1 MTFIILTISYTS
13 IHFLRTSS
21 LFTSSSM
28 YLTVLV
34 IQLFNRIIWNS
45 LQFLV
50 GYEYNNSKTE
60 AIISLMKKSI
70 IAQVINIIV
79 SPLIFNFFVNNN
91 NIYGFKGL
99 SGVVLIFQFLMFFT
113 MFLFYVLNPFYYV
126 KKMLLSIQKS
136 RNIIIRNLC
145 QVIGEIDTI

>member
-1 MTFIILTISYTS
+1 
-13 IHFLRTSS
+13 
-21 LFTSSSM
+21 
-28 YLTVLV
+28 
-34 IQLFNRIIWNS
+34 
-45 LQFLV
+45 
-50 GYEYNNSKTE
+50 
-60 AIISLMKKSI
+60 MKKSI
-70 IAQVINIIV
+70 IAQVINIII

-113 MFLFYVLNPFYYV
+113 MFLFYILNPFYYV
-126 KKMLLSIQKS
+126 KKLLLAIKKS

>member
-1 MTFIILTISYTS
+1 
-13 IHFLRTSS
+13 
-21 LFTSSSM
+21 
-28 YLTVLV
+28 
-34 IQLFNRIIWNS
+34 
-45 LQFLV
+45 
-50 GYEYNNSKTE
+50 
-60 AIISLMKKSI
+60 MKKSI

-113 MFLFYVLNPFYYV
+113 MFLFNVLNPLYYL
-126 KKMLLSIQKS
+126 KMFLLSIKKT

-145 QVIGEIDTI
+145 QVIG